1 MHLELPDGMKRVRSG
16 GDFTKQEKEK
26 EVVLLSQKKSL
37 EEVVTTLKKN
47 AANIE
52 DSNIDKYMKLIDT
65 TISTASVVLQYDGSP
80 KVNID
85 IIKDTQNQTKELLS
99 AEQVNQL
106 DELNQLSEKI
116 SKVIIQPLVT
126 SPLDNNIDSE
136 INSLDAYEK
145 DRYLKL
151 KHEITRK
158 LQDYISKLDKV

>member
-1 MHLELPDGMKRVRSG
+1 
-16 GDFTKQEKEK
+16 
-26 EVVLLSQKKSL
+26 
-37 EEVVTTLKKN
+37 
-47 AANIE
+47 
-52 DSNIDKYMKLIDT
+52 MKLIDT
-65 TISTASVVLQYDGSP
+65 TISTASVVLQNDGSS

-85 IIKDTQNQTKELLS
+85 MIKDTQNQTKELLS

-106 DELNQLSEKI
+106 DKLNQLSEKI
-116 SKVIIQPLVT
+116 SKVIIQPLVS

-158 LQDYISKLDKV
+158 LQDYISKLDKVWLEEKDTIDYTGLKEVKSVFDQGYLKLRHLVTEWDRRKLDNRLTDHLSDLMDNF